1 MAKQPEIK
9 VKFSIFNKE
18 FNEGI
23 NEINKKSTTLRKEF
37 RLQEEQ
43 LKENGSA
50 TDILQNKINRLA
62 AEQDLTK
69 QKIKATAEQL
79 AKAKSY
85 YGENSNE
92 ATKLSNKL
100 LDLQISEQKMANAVK
115 QAKTDIQKQSQEME
129 SAVKDAKSLSRA
141 LDEVSEKAKDAGG
154 NLSAGVSLPLGGI
167 GVAAG
172 KTAVDI
178 DGAVRLMIGALGK
191 TGEEAKLLEAD
202 LRAVWS
208 EGFGENPEEAARA
221 MMMVKQNIQG
231 INEGKPLQEVT
242 KDALTLAKVTEAD
255 VSEVTRGVNQLMH
268 NFGLTSKEAM
278 DLFAKGQA
286 EGLNYSQ
293 EMFDNISEYAPLF
306 KQMGFSANEYF
317 TILANGSQ
325 NGAYNLDYINDVM
338 KEFDIRMR
346 DGSKTTADAFKSMS
360 KNSQNMFQKFKD
372 GKVTTQELFNTV
384 IPELEKMDDQVL
396 ANQIGVG
403 LFGTKFEDLGTKTVY
418 ALNDVNT
425 SLENTKGAI
434 DQLGSTQVES
444 LGMQLQKAMRSI
456 GEALEPIG
464 VILVGMLLSLQPYL
478 EQFST
483 WFQTLSPTIQQVVVI
498 LGVLISLLG
507 PLITIFGFFIQGL
520 LPLISV
526 LTRVWGW
533 LSKLGP
539 LFNIL
544 RVAMLAITGPVG
556 IVIAVIAALVAAF
569 AILWKKNESFRNFFI
584 NLWNNLSLV
593 FKLLITQ
600 MKSTAISI
608 FTFLVGFF
616 REWGVTIFSV
626 VTGPIG
632 ALVIYVIRN
641 FESIRSKAV
650 SIFNR
655 VRSAITNPIQSAKEK
670 VLGII
675 SVIKSAFR
683 CMKITIPKPKLP
695 KVDISKG
702 IRTIAGI
709 AIPYPKFNVTWHK
722 TGGVFTK
729 PVVAGNAGFGDV
741 EEGIVPF
748 EGPHAMRIAKLIA
761 EAQNRIRQASQNV
774 VDKVIETVVQVQIEG
789 GDVVIDGQKAGKA
802 LWKPVRKQTV
812 KNQKADSKRLKARI
826 RP

>member
-1 MAKQPEIK
+1 MAKQPETK

-23 NEINKKSTTLRKEF
+23 SEINKKSTTLRKEF
-37 RLQEEQ
+37 KLQEEQ

-50 TDILQNKINRLA
+50 TDILQNKIKRLSG
-62 AEQDLTK
+62 EQDLTK

-92 ATKLSNKL
+92 ANKLSNKL
-100 LDLQISEQKMANAVK
+100 LDLQISEQKMSNAIK
-115 QAKTDIQKQSQEME
+115 QAKSDIHKQSQEMV
-129 SAVKDAKSLSRA
+129 SAVKDAKSLSSA
-141 LDEVSEKAKDAGG
+141 LDEVSDKAKDAGG

-191 TGEEAKLLEAD
+191 TGEEAKLLESD

-286 EGLNYSQ
+286 EGLNFSQ

-306 KQMGFSANEYF
+306 KQMGFSASEYF
-317 TILANGSQ
+317 TVLANGSQ

-360 KNSQNMFQKFKD
+360 QNSQNMFQKFKD

-384 IPELEKMDDQVL
+384 LPELEKMDDQVL

-403 LFGTKFEDLGTKTVY
+403 LFGTKFENLGTKTVY

-425 SLENTKGAI
+425 SLDNTKGAI

-444 LGMQLQKAMRSI
+444 LGTQLQSAMRSI
-456 GEALEPIG
+456 GQALEPIG
-464 VILVGMLLSLQPYL
+464 VILVGMLLSLKPYL
-478 EQFST
+478 EQFSA
-483 WFQTLSPTIQQVVVI
+483 WFQTLAPSIQQVIVVLGI
-498 LGVLISLLG
+498 LITLLG
-507 PLITIFGFFIQGL
+507 PLITIFGFFVQGL
-520 LPLISV
+520 MPLIPI
-526 LTRVWGW
+526 LTTVWGW

-544 RVAMLAITGPVG
+544 RMAMLAITGPVG
-556 IVIAVIAALVAAF
+556 IVIAVIAALVTAIV
-569 AILWKKNESFRNFFI
+569 ILWKKNESFRNFFI

-600 MKSTAISI
+600 MQSVAISI
-608 FTFLVGFF
+608 FTFLVRFF
-616 REWGVTIFSV
+616 RKWGVTVLSV
-626 VTGPIG
+626 ITGPIG
-632 ALVIYVIRN
+632 ALVIYVIQN
-641 FESIRSKAV
+641 FEDIRAKAV

-655 VRSAITNPIQSAKEK
+655 VHSAITNPIQSAKDK

-675 SVIKSAFR
+675 SVIKSAFSN
-683 CMKITIPKPKLP
+683 MKITIPKPKLP

-702 IRTIAGI
+702 IKTIAGI
-709 AIPYPKFNVTWHK
+709 DIPYPKFNVTWHK

-748 EGPHAMRIAKLIA
+748 EGPHAMKIAKLIA
-761 EAQNRIRQASQNV
+761 EAQNKIAEASNQV
-774 VDKVIETVVQVQIEG
+774 VDKVISNLISVNVEA
-789 GDVVIDGQKAGKA
+789 GDVIMDGRAVGKIV
-802 LWKPVRKQTV
+802 WKPVKQEI
-812 KNQKADSKRLKARI
+812 DSNEQ